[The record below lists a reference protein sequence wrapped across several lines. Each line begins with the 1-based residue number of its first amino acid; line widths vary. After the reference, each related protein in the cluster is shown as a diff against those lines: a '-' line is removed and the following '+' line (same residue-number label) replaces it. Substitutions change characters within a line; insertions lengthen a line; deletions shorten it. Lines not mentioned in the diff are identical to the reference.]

1 MVRIHPDSPVRHQG
15 SGISSTSRK
24 RGRSS
29 VGRAPALQAGG
40 RRFEPDWLHHI
51 LIWEVRRIGQVEE
64 ASGGEFSKAVLV
76 RNQEACG
83 HAASGA

>member
-1 MVRIHPDSPVRHQG
+1 M
-15 SGISSTSRK
+15 
-24 RGRSS
+24 
-29 VGRAPALQAGG
+29 QAGG